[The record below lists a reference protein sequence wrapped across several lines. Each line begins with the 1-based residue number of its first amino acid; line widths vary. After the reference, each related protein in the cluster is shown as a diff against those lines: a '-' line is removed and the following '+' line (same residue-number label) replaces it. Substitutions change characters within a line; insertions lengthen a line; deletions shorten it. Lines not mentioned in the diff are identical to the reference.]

1 MAAKL
6 GTKIVTEYANQ
17 LNALWMELDQYMVI
31 NAKSSEH
38 SASLR
43 ENTKKNRVYD
53 FLVGLNQEYDQVR
66 VPNVGKEE
74 GTKTQ

>member
-1 MAAKL
+1 
-6 GTKIVTEYANQ
+6 
-17 LNALWMELDQYMVI
+17 MELDQYMVI